1 MFDIQLIF
9 LNFQMSLFCLCTSFA
24 CLFDYIFTFTL
35 LAPILYLADKS
46 GNSYLMAEKVPKN
59 EVRYFKI

>member
-1 MFDIQLIF
+1 MKYCELL

-24 CLFDYIFTFTL
+24 CLFDYIFTFTI

-46 GNSYLMAEKVPKN
+46 ENKYVMAEKVSKN
-59 EVRYFKI
+59 EVRNFEI